1 VKLFLT
7 CICLFSLGIA
17 RLFAQ
22 TNPVD
27 SIERE
32 INALDRNDPAYLR
45 NKANATG
52 TLLQVV
58 KFSDPDRALA
68 LCDSLAIMLFQLGDS
83 AKAYEAQY
91 RYKAGIFELK
101 SDYGNML
108 MNLEAYAEALAN
120 IGGSD
125 GYIYVDI
132 GNVYYSFSMF
142 DLAIENYR
150 YAEDI
155 FTKNGNIQGL
165 CTIYNNYAQI
175 QMALENNDSAL
186 VWFRK
191 SYNLR
196 KNILKDTILAHE
208 TQFLMAVIFR
218 RTQRFDSAKTFLRVI
233 IRDLQGPAL
242 EKHSG
247 HIELHQEFSGAY
259 TAMAVTYSLEKKWDS
274 AVYWFRQGE
283 QHFTEYEYFNRLPVL
298 YLQWARLYVSKGVA
312 DSALV
317 YIHKMEQS
325 MDRKHPANLL
335 QLYQLYADYYTLT
348 GNMEEAYR
356 NRVLYYQLEDSL
368 RTSDH
373 REQTIMTASRVAQL
387 QNQTR
392 IDRQKTEL
400 VQKDLVAKDNE
411 RDRMSLFLV
420 AGALFIIVIL
430 TVVSLTQLSK
440 KNRLIGQYNAQLQEA
455 NATKEQFLSVI
466 SHDLRSPFNTL
477 IGMSSMM
484 VTNVREEKYSEVAE
498 HAELINDSSR
508 KAFLLLDNLMQWVNM
523 QKETIK
529 VNKQDI
535 PMHQMTEEVLQ
546 LFKEQ
551 ALSHSTT
558 IVKDIRVAY
567 AHTDRNL
574 LQVALRNLVSN
585 AIRHAPVGGRVL
597 VRVDGAV
604 KDVHIVVEDNG
615 KGLSSDELA
624 ALFRERE
631 GASIARKGGGLGLL
645 LVRQFVKQLD
655 GNVSAENV
663 PTGGA
668 RFTIVLHNAL
678 VSNFAPAEI
687 ARESETGM
695 VLSEED
701 KLQLRNTIEQLRG
714 YQVYDTTEIR
724 AILTKLPESGSAP
737 AVLWK
742 KQMLHAVYHADENTF
757 TELMNAAN

>member
-1 VKLFLT
+1 M
-7 CICLFSLGIA
+7 G

-22 TNPVD
+22 TTPAD

-32 INALDRNDPAYLR
+32 LNALDRNDPAYLQ
-45 NKANATG
+45 NKANTVG
-52 TLLQVV
+52 TLLQVI
-58 KFSDPDRALA
+58 KFSDPDRALE
-68 LCDSLAIMLFQLGDS
+68 LCDSLATMLLQLHDS

-91 RYKAGIFELK
+91 RYKASIYELK
-101 SDYGNML
+101 GEYDKML
-108 MNLEAYAEALAN
+108 MNLEAYAEALAHL
-120 IGGSD
+120 GQSD
-125 GYIYVDI
+125 GYVYVDI
-132 GNVYYSFSMF
+132 GNVYFSFSMF
-142 DLAIENYR
+142 DLAVENYG
-150 YAEDI
+150 YAEKI
-155 FTKNGNIQGL
+155 FTRNGNTQGL

-175 QMALENNDSAL
+175 QMTQENYDSAL

-191 SYNLR
+191 SYDLR
-196 KNILKDTILAHE
+196 KNKLKDRFLAHE

-218 RTQRFDSAKTFLRVI
+218 KTERFDSAKIFLRVVLN
-233 IRDLQGPAL
+233 DLKDPEF
-242 EKHSG
+242 EKHTD
-247 HIELHQEFSGAY
+247 HIALRQEFAGAY
-259 TAMAVTYSLEKKWDS
+259 TAMGLTYAMEKNWDS

-283 QHFTEYEYFNRLPVL
+283 QAFTQYEYSNRLSGL
-298 YLQWARLYVSKGVA
+298 YFQWARLYLNKGVA

-317 YIHKMEQS
+317 YIHKMEESISRRNPMNQ
-325 MDRKHPANLL
+325 M
-335 QLYQLYADYYTLT
+335 QLYELYADYYTLT
-348 GNMEEAYR
+348 GNKEEEYR
-356 NRVLYYQLEDSL
+356 NRMLYYRLDDSL
-368 RTSDH
+368 QTSDY
-373 REQTIMTASRVAQL
+373 REQMIMAASRVMQL
-387 QNQTR
+387 ENKSR

-400 VQKDLVAKDNE
+400 AEKDQVAKENE
-411 RDRMSLFLV
+411 RDRLSLFLI
-420 AGALFIIVIL
+420 AGGLLLVVVL
-430 TVVSLTQLSK
+430 TVVALTQVRK
-440 KNRLIGQYNAQLQEA
+440 KNRLIGEYNTQLQEA

-484 VTNVREEKYSEVAE
+484 VTNVRDEKYSEIAE

-508 KAFLLLDNLMQWVNM
+508 KAFLLLDNLMQWVSM
-523 QKETIK
+523 QKETIT

-597 VRVDGAV
+597 VRVEGAV
-604 KDVHIVVEDNG
+604 NDVHIVVEDNG
-615 KGLSSDELA
+615 KGLTSDELA

-668 RFTIVLHNAL
+668 RFTIALRNAL
-678 VSNFAPAEI
+678 VSNFAPVEI
-687 ARESETGM
+687 ARESETRM

-701 KLQLRNTIEQLRG
+701 KLHLQNTIGQLRG
-714 YQVYDTTEIR
+714 YKVYDTTEIR

-737 AVLWK
+737 AALWK

-757 TELMNAAN
+757 TELMNAAH